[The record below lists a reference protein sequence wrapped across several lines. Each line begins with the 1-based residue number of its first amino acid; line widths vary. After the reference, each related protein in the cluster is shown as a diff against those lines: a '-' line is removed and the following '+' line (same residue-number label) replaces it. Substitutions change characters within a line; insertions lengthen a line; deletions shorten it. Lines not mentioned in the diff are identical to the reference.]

1 MFTLLPI
8 GMVQR
13 LCAVVGV
20 VWLTSLFTGGDV
32 VLGAATAEKEM
43 VLAHAQAT
51 GLMAAALQPPEQ
63 QDEFVPVDELPAQE
77 SLPAAPLLIAA
88 YAFVWVVVL
97 VYLFSIWR
105 RLGRVERDMASV
117 AQRIEDARRR

>member
-1 MFTLLPI
+1 ML
-8 GMVQR
+8 QR
-13 LCAVVGV
+13 LCGIVAI
-20 VWLTSLFTGGDV
+20 VWLATLLTGGEV
-32 VLGAATAEKEM
+32 ALGAVAGRQASAGGT
-43 VLAHAQAT
+43 AT
-51 GLMAAALQPPEQ
+51 GLMAAALQPQEQ

-105 RLGRVERDMASV
+105 RLGRVERDMAAV
-117 AQRIEDARRR
+117 AQRIEESRRR